1 MAITGSGT
9 SSAPYIVHDWGELL
23 QAFNGVS
30 ENFIELANDIE
41 APEEAVSVSTTK
53 VHTLDGKGYVINNL
67 CHSGAN
73 SAAITLAAPQGQQVE
88 RWIKNISF
96 KNLYLS
102 GGYAIDINPNNGA
115 DVVMNVGFSGR
126 VDNAT
131 LIRAAYQDWPRI
143 NVDVQKIAAN
153 IETSTGNCK
162 ILVNQYSGTND
173 KNTIYYGNIRV
184 KYLNCS
190 PQTALTD
197 WSWSNTLFDITA
209 ENANTAVNLGNNINN
224 CCVIGKGSG
233 VSYTTASG
241 KNIVENTLPVT
252 TVAGVVYSLT
262 TAQMKDAQY
271 LHDTVGFP
279 IGVD

>member
-1 MAITGSGT
+1 MAIGGSGT
-9 SSAPYIVHDWGELL
+9 SSDPYIVHDWAELL
-23 QAFNGVS
+23 EAFNGVS
-30 ENFIELANDIE
+30 ENYIELANDIE

-53 VHTLDGKGYVINNL
+53 VHTLDGKGYAINNL
-67 CHSGAN
+67 YHSGTDN
-73 SAAITLAAPQGQQVE
+73 AALTLATPSGQQVE

-96 KNLYLS
+96 KNLYLT
-102 GGYAIDINPNNGA
+102 GGYAIDIDPNNGA
-115 DVVMNVGFSGR
+115 DIVMNVGFSGR
-126 VDNAT
+126 VDNAA
-131 LIRAAYQDWPRI
+131 LIRASFQYSPRI

-162 ILVNQYSGTND
+162 ILVNRYSGAND
-173 KNTIYYGNIRV
+173 KGTISYGNIRV
-184 KYLNCS
+184 KYLKCS

-209 ENANTAVNLGNNINN
+209 ENANTVVNLGNNISN

-233 VSYTTASG
+233 VSYTTASD
-241 KNIVENTLPVT
+241 KNIVEDTLPVT
-252 TVAGVVYSLT
+252 TIAGVVYSLS